1 MNEWKLIFDNWDI
14 KNQQAREA
22 ICTLGNGYWATRGA
36 CEEATQDHG
45 HYPGTYIA
53 GVYDRCERIIAGET
67 VSHETIVNWPNWLYL
82 TYAMD
87 NGQWFSMDQ
96 VQVHIYRQELDLQR
110 GVLSRYIQFTE
121 PKGRETI
128 LQSIRMV
135 HMEHPHIAALQWT
148 IIPLNWAGRLHVRS
162 ALDSMISNG
171 NVERY
176 REMNAKHFRLLDSG
190 FHQQGWLYAVT
201 ETLQSHIRLAQGLRT
216 QVSGGN
222 LLLQRNL
229 QEMDMTIEEFVLDI
243 QEQTPLQVD
252 KTVALYHSRDRGISE
267 PLEAVHHSLAS
278 AGSFEQLLRSHQKA
292 WERIWDMTDI
302 RIQNRPEDQLMLRL
316 HLFHLLQTAS
326 PHLTDLDAS
335 LPARGLTGEMY
346 QGHIFWDDVFALPFL
361 IMRVPRVARAM
372 LLYRSRRQQQ
382 AGAQAQQ
389 HGLQGIRFP
398 WRSGSDGSEQTPRF
412 QWNPYSHHWI
422 EDHTHLQCH
431 QNAAIVYQIWKYYQA
446 TADLEFLQSHGGL
459 LTLQIARFW
468 SSLATL
474 DAMSGQ
480 YHIRGVMGPD
490 EFHTGYPDSPTP
502 GLQDNAY
509 TNVMAVWTLQCAR
522 QVLQILPDYSRQQLM
537 EILSIDHTDLEHWE
551 NITRQMFV
559 PYHEDDLISQF
570 AGYEKLHELD
580 VNAYQARYKDIR
592 RIDQI
597 LEAEGDAVNRYK
609 ISKQPDV
616 LMLCYLLTVTELE
629 SIFSNLGYPFSL
641 KLLQKNIAY
650 YQQRTTH
657 GSTLSRVV
665 FGWIHA
671 RSDRSG
677 SWNCLAEALGQ
688 DVHDIQGGS
697 TGEGIHLGAMAG
709 TIDLMQRC
717 YGGIDCENNVLTV
730 NPRLPETLE
739 GLAMKVQFR
748 QHHIKVQISPKSL
761 RLDVSAGPS
770 FPLVIN
776 VRGTR
781 HVFGTPTQQD
791 FPL

>member
-1 MNEWKLIFDNWDI
+1 MNEWKLTFDNWDI
-14 KNQQAREA
+14 KDQKAREA
-22 ICTLGNGYWATRGA
+22 LCTLGNGYWATRGA
-36 CEEATQDHG
+36 FEEATQHHG

-53 GVYDRCERIIAGET
+53 GVFDRCERIIAGET

-82 TYAMD
+82 TFAMED
-87 NGQWFSMDQ
+87 GDWFSMEQ
-96 VQVHIYRQELDLQR
+96 VQVNTFRQELDLQR
-110 GVLSRYIQFTE
+110 GVLSRHIRFTD

-128 LQSIRMV
+128 LQSIRLV
-135 HMEHPHIAALQWT
+135 HMEHSHLAALQWT
-148 IIPLNWAGRLHVRS
+148 LTPLNWSGRLHVRS
-162 ALDSMISNG
+162 ALDSGIGNG
-171 NVERY
+171 NVDRY

-190 FHQQGWLYAVT
+190 FHKQGWLYVVT
-201 ETLQSHIRLAQGLRT
+201 ETLQSQIRLAQGLRT
-216 QVSGGN
+216 HVSGGH
-222 LLLQRNL
+222 LLFQRNL
-229 QEMDMTIEEFVLDI
+229 QERDMTIEEFVLDI
-243 QEQTPLQVD
+243 QEQAPLQIV
-252 KTVALYHSRDRGISE
+252 KTVALYHSRDRGISK

-278 AGSFEQLLRSHQKA
+278 AGSFEQLFSSHQNA
-292 WERIWDMTDI
+292 WDRIWDMTDL

-361 IMRVPRVARAM
+361 TMRVPRAARAM

-382 AGAQAQQ
+382 AGAQARQ

-412 QWNPYSHHWI
+412 QWNPYSQHWI

-446 TADLEFLQSHGGL
+446 TADLEFLRAHGGL

-474 DAMSGQ
+474 DEMSGR

-522 QVLQILPDYSRQQLM
+522 HVLQTLPDYSRQQLM
-537 EILSIDHTDLEHWE
+537 EILSIDHSDLKHWE
-551 NITRQMFV
+551 NITRHMFV
-559 PYHEDDLISQF
+559 PFHENDLISQF
-570 AGYEKLHELD
+570 AGYENLQELD
-580 VNAYQARYKDIR
+580 VNAYQARYGDIR
-592 RIDQI
+592 RIDHI
-597 LEAEGDAVNRYK
+597 LEAEGDTVNRYK

-616 LMLCYLLTVTELE
+616 LMLCYLLTVSELQ
-629 SIFSNLGYPFSL
+629 SIFANLGYPFSL
-641 KLLQKNIAY
+641 SLLQKNMAY
-650 YQQRTTH
+650 YQERTTH

-665 FGWIHA
+665 YGWIHA

-677 SWNCLAEALGQ
+677 SWACLAEALGQ
-688 DVHDIQGGS
+688 DVHKIKGGS

-717 YGGIDCENNVLTV
+717 YGGIDCEDNVLTV

-739 GLAMKVQFR
+739 GLAMKVEYR
-748 QHHIKVQISPKSL
+748 QHQIKVQITPSSL
-761 RLDVSAGPS
+761 SLDVSAGPN

-781 HVFGTPTQQD
+781 YVFGTPTQQD
-791 FPL
+791 FTL